1 MNPHTALPLLSFV
14 LTYKKIPPQE
24 NWRLTNKGST
34 VTIQFDRGFI
44 IIKKMPAL
52 TIVTSIKKQQ
62 LRMVINKNQVIFS
75 LFFLNNRVH
84 VSTDDG
90 ANLPL
95 FYYCSNKSLYASATL
110 PGLLVLI
117 PNKQLPEIN
126 KQEIVRYVA
135 GVHNPFKQTILKR
148 VFVLG
153 ENQLLIFDGKVH
165 LSQKYPNEEL
175 VDKNSIKR
183 SIKKNGA
190 EFLRSLLSKSIESIA
205 GKKLPFGV
213 SVSCG
218 IDSGVVAHAFQK
230 NLLNKRVFSIILPKH
245 DPQHGGQE
253 KKLNALASII
263 KSPIRGFSS
272 ENIDPFRHLYG
283 NDYGLF
289 NPYQEVYSS
298 LTSKFAQHLHSQH
311 IAVVLN
317 GFGGDEIFA
326 LKKRLLLG
334 KSFPRGL
341 FTKKALGLMSS
352 QTATKKTLSYIP
364 HSVRCSNLVYNH
376 LFHNYNMWVSSPLCA
391 KSIISYTLSLPNIML
406 KNKSFL
412 FAYAKH
418 FGFPVL
424 LQKTPSEDFTF
435 IHQYWGSKLLKTT
448 FAQDSF
454 DFLYS
459 KLKMSALMTKKFYSF
474 IDQNRVS
481 KIFDIRIYNMIAC
494 VKFVRLY
501 FNYKY
506 GR

>member
-1 MNPHTALPLLSFV
+1 MNPHTDLPLLSFV
-14 LTYKKIPPQE
+14 YTHKKILPQK
-24 NWRLTNKGST
+24 NWRFTNKRSM
-34 VTIQFDRGFI
+34 VTIQFDGGFI
-44 IIKKMPAL
+44 TIKIIPAL
-52 TIVTSIKKQQ
+52 KIVTSIKKQQ
-62 LRMVINKNQVIFS
+62 LHLVINNNQVVFS
-75 LFFLNNRVH
+75 FFFLNNRLRVA
-84 VSTDDG
+84 TDDG

-95 FYYCSNKSLYASATL
+95 FYYCSNQSIYASSTL

-117 PNKQLPEIN
+117 PKKRLPEIN
-126 KQEIVRYVA
+126 KQEIARYIA

-153 ENQLLIFDGKVH
+153 ENQLLIFDGKAH
-165 LSQKYPNEEL
+165 LSQKYPNEKL
-175 VDKNSIKR
+175 VDNNSIKR
-183 SIKKNGA
+183 SRKKNGA
-190 EFLRSLLSKSIESIA
+190 EFLRSLLSKSIESIV
-205 GKKLPFGV
+205 GEKLPFGI

-218 IDSGVVAHAFQK
+218 IDSGVVAHALQK
-230 NLLNKRVFSIILPKH
+230 NLLNRRLFSIILPKH
-245 DPQHGGQE
+245 DPQHKGQE
-253 KKLNALASII
+253 KKLNALANII

-272 ENIDPFRHLYG
+272 ENIDPFKHLYG
-283 NDYGLF
+283 DGYGLF

-298 LTSKFAQHLHSQH
+298 LTSKFARFLHSQH

-326 LKKRLLLG
+326 LKKRPLLD
-334 KSFPRGL
+334 KAFPRIL

-352 QTATKKTLSYIP
+352 QTGSKKTLSYIP

-376 LFHNYNMWVSSPLCA
+376 LFHNYNMWVGSPLCA
-391 KSIISYTLSLPNIML
+391 KSIISYTLSLSNSVL
-406 KNKSFL
+406 KNKGFL

-418 FGFPVL
+418 FGFPSL

-435 IHQYWGSKLLKTT
+435 IHQCWGSKLLKTT
-448 FAQDSF
+448 LAQDSF

-481 KIFDIRIYNMIAC
+481 NIFDIRIYNMIAC
-494 VKFVRLY
+494 VRFVRLY